1 MGRLLTAVPLCDGVV
16 RVRQQN
22 FIDMEKLLE
31 LLDQNVEVQDAPD
44 AKELVVTKGE
54 LEFGA
59 CRGARRRSRA
69 TLAANTALPRRW
81 RAPF

>member
-1 MGRLLTAVPLCDGVV
+1 VRLRDASLKESANRRDVLCRRTCVF
-16 RVRQQN
+16 QQN

-59 CRGARRRSRA
+59 CRGAHRRS
-69 TLAANTALPRRW
+69 P
-81 RAPF
+81 APVGRLVG